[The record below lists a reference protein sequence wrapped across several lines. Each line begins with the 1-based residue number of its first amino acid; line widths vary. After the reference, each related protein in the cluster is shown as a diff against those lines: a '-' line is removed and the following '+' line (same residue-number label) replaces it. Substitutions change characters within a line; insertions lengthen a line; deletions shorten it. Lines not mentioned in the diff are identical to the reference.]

1 MSARVGCGA
10 LTLML
15 LSSACTS
22 GESAGAAPGVV
33 VGSKAFTESVIL
45 GEVMAGAFA
54 STGAR
59 VEHRR
64 QLGGSLVLWNAL
76 LADEIDA
83 YVEYTGTLGEEIF
96 GGRVATDLAALRQA
110 VTAEGLRIS
119 APLGFANTYAIGM
132 LRQVADALG
141 IETISDL
148 ASYPE
153 LQLGFSEGFMQRQ
166 DAWPGLRARY
176 SLPHRDVRGLNHD
189 LAYRA
194 LEAGELEVT
203 DLYSTDAEIRHYD
216 LRILTDDRDYFPDY
230 RAVILYRAELE
241 SWPAVVDVIE
251 RLQGSIDTASM
262 VEMNAASQIERQPET
277 DVANRFLQRQLGVAA
292 DRVAAG
298 FGDRLWDN
306 TLDHLGLV
314 IVSLAAAILVALPLG
329 MLASRRPRLG
339 RFVLSATGILQTIPS
354 LALLVFLIP
363 PLGIGAPP
371 AIVALFLYSLLP
383 IVRNTAT
390 GLTSIPRGLLESAD
404 ALGLPRGARL
414 WRVELPLASRPIL
427 AGIKTAAVINV
438 GTATLGA
445 LIGAGGYGQP
455 ILAGIRLNNTAL
467 ILEGAIPAAVL
478 ALFVQGAFDL
488 LERLIVP
495 RGLRL

>member
-1 MSARVGCGA
+1 MRGSICRVVLA
-10 LTLML
+10 TML
-15 LSSACTS
+15 LSSACAS
-22 GESAGAAPGVV
+22 GDPAAVAPIV

-45 GEVMAGAFA
+45 GEVVAGLIA
-54 STGAR
+54 STGVA
-59 VEHRR
+59 VDHRR
-64 QLGGSLVLWNAL
+64 QLGGSRVLWNAL
-76 LADEIDA
+76 LAGEIDA

-96 GGRVATDLAALRQA
+96 AGRVATDLVALRQA
-110 VTAEGLRIS
+110 VVAEGLRIS

-132 LRQVADALG
+132 LSHVADSLG
-141 IETISDL
+141 IGTISDL
-148 ASYPE
+148 ADHPE
-153 LQLGFSEGFMQRQ
+153 LRLGFSDGFTQRL

-176 SLPHRDVRGLNHD
+176 SLPHDDVRGLNHD

-194 LEAGELEVT
+194 LEAEEIEVT

-216 LRILTDDRDYFPDY
+216 LRVLTDDLGYFPDY

-241 SWPAVVDVIE
+241 SSPELVETIE
-251 RLQGSIDTASM
+251 RLEGNIPAAEIID
-262 VEMNAASQIERQPET
+262 MNAAAQIERLPET
-277 DVANRFLQRQLGVAA
+277 DVAMSFLRRQLGVTA
-292 DRVAAG
+292 DRAATG
-298 FGDRLWDN
+298 FADRLRKN

-314 IVSLAAAILVALPLG
+314 VVSLAAAILVALPLG
-329 MLASRRPRLG
+329 VLASRQPRLG
-339 RFVLSATGILQTIPS
+339 RFVLSAAGILQTIPS

-363 PLGIGAPP
+363 LLGIGAPP

-383 IVRNTAT
+383 IVRNTAI
-390 GLTSIPRGLLESAD
+390 GLASIPQGLLESAE
-404 ALGLPRGARL
+404 ALGLPAAARL

-478 ALFVQGAFDL
+478 ALLVQSVFDL
-488 LERLIVP
+488 SERLIVS

>member
-1 MSARVGCGA
+1 MSARFGRGA

-15 LSSACTS
+15 LSSACAS
-22 GESAGAAPGVV
+22 GDSAAAAPVV

-45 GEVMAGAFA
+45 GEVMAGVFV

-64 QLGGSLVLWNAL
+64 QLGGSRVLWSAL

-96 GGRVATDLAALRQA
+96 GGRVSTDLAALREA

-132 LRQVADALG
+132 SRQVADSLG

-148 ASYPE
+148 ASHPE

-176 SLPHRDVRGLNHD
+176 SLPHRNVRGLNHD

-241 SWPAVVDVIE
+241 SSPALVGAIE

-262 VEMNAASQIERQPET
+262 IEMNAASQIERQPET
-277 DVANRFLQRQLGVAA
+277 DVAMGFLRRQLGVTA
-292 DRVAAG
+292 DRVASG

-314 IVSLAAAILVALPLG
+314 IVSLTAAILVALPLG
-329 MLASRRPRLG
+329 TLASRRPRLG

-390 GLTSIPRGLLESAD
+390 GLTSIPQGLLESAD
-404 ALGLPRGARL
+404 ALGLPRRARL

-455 ILAGIRLNNTAL
+455 ILAGIRLNDTSL

-478 ALFVQGAFDL
+478 ALLVQGAFDL
-488 LERLIVP
+488 MERLVVP
-495 RGLRL
+495 RGLRP

>member
-1 MSARVGCGA
+1 MREWRFGSCG
-10 LTLML
+10 
-15 LSSACTS
+15 S
-22 GESAGAAPGVV
+22 GV

-45 GEVMAGAFA
+45 GEVMAGVFV

-64 QLGGSLVLWNAL
+64 QLGGSRVLWSAL

-96 GGRVATDLAALRQA
+96 GGRVSTALAALREA

-132 LRQVADALG
+132 SRQVADSLG

-148 ASYPE
+148 ASHPE

-176 SLPHRDVRGLNHD
+176 SLPHRNVRGLNHD
-189 LAYRA
+189 LANRA

-216 LRILTDDRDYFPDY
+216 LRILTTTATTFPTTAPSSSIG
-230 RAVILYRAELE
+230 RSSSRRRLLVGA
-241 SWPAVVDVIE
+241 IE

-262 VEMNAASQIERQPET
+262 IEMNAASQIERQPET
-277 DVANRFLQRQLGVAA
+277 DVAMGFLRRQLGVTA
-292 DRVAAG
+292 DRVASG

-314 IVSLAAAILVALPLG
+314 IVSLTAAILVALPLG
-329 MLASRRPRLG
+329 TLASRRPRLG

-354 LALLVFLIP
+354 LALLV
-363 PLGIGAPP
+363 
-371 AIVALFLYSLLP
+371 S
-383 IVRNTAT
+383 
-390 GLTSIPRGLLESAD
+390 
-404 ALGLPRGARL
+404 
-414 WRVELPLASRPIL
+414 
-427 AGIKTAAVINV
+427 
-438 GTATLGA
+438 
-445 LIGAGGYGQP
+445 
-455 ILAGIRLNNTAL
+455 
-467 ILEGAIPAAVL
+467 
-478 ALFVQGAFDL
+478 
-488 LERLIVP
+488 
-495 RGLRL
+495 